1 MTTMS
6 LIEKISVAV
15 NLVMALK
22 ISLFVFTNSRFL
34 STYLFPLKMDPN
46 SARQK
51 VMRYYKEEDPKEID
65 PDKENWNESKSLL
78 DNILADLQLDN
89 NFN

>member
-1 MTTMS
+1 
-6 LIEKISVAV
+6 
-15 NLVMALK
+15 
-22 ISLFVFTNSRFL
+22 
-34 STYLFPLKMDPN
+34 MDPN

-78 DNILADLQLDN
+78 DNILADLRVED
-89 NFN
+89 NFNEMLITKNIIKNLFKN

>member
-1 MTTMS
+1 
-6 LIEKISVAV
+6 
-15 NLVMALK
+15 
-22 ISLFVFTNSRFL
+22 
-34 STYLFPLKMDPN
+34 MDAN

-65 PDKENWNESKSLL
+65 SDKENWNESKSLL
-78 DNILADLQLDN
+78 DNILADLHVEE

>member
-1 MTTMS
+1 
-6 LIEKISVAV
+6 
-15 NLVMALK
+15 
-22 ISLFVFTNSRFL
+22 
-34 STYLFPLKMDPN
+34 MDQN

-65 PDKENWNESKSLL
+65 PDKKNWNESKSLL
-78 DNILADLQLDN
+78 DNILAIVQVEE

>member
-1 MTTMS
+1 
-6 LIEKISVAV
+6 
-15 NLVMALK
+15 
-22 ISLFVFTNSRFL
+22 
-34 STYLFPLKMDPN
+34 MDPN